1 MSTCIEN
8 VGELLAAEISTDAG
22 FADGVVAEVAADEV
36 ATLTTPTTLLITPV
50 SVLLD
55 VCIVVQRVAFLQR
68 QTHQCL
74 HHCLHLNLLLLLLL
88 LLHCLKKCPTFDL
101 HDPIAIISGRRV
113 MDEVRNQM
121 MLEFPPHLSSASALA
136 CER

>member
-36 ATLTTPTTLLITPV
+36 ATLATPTTLLITPV
-50 SVLLD
+50 GVLLD

-74 HHCLHLNLLLLLLL
+74 HRRLHLILLL
-88 LLHCLKKCPTFDL
+88 LLHCLKKM
-101 HDPIAIISGRRV
+101 S
-113 MDEVRNQM
+113 
-121 MLEFPPHLSSASALA
+121 HL
-136 CER
+136 